1 MSQPPIA
8 KFADV
13 FGRVNA
19 YIGCVVFYVIGYII
33 VASSNNIGKF
43 ISAWI
48 YMGEESLS
56 SSDVRRG

>member
-19 YIGCVVFYVIGYII
+19 YIGCVIFYVVGYVI
-33 VASSNNIGKF
+33 VATSNGIGTLYC
-43 ISAWI
+43 SW
-48 YMGEESLS
+48 
-56 SSDVRRG
+56 